1 MQCTLNLKKLLL
13 AVLCASSSLP
23 AGAQA
28 LKIGATKA
36 QVEKALGA
44 KLEEDPIS
52 SFSKTFQASDAKA
65 LKNELPE
72 SLRNTE
78 IRWAVFSF
86 DRSGKLWRV
95 HVTGVEQPADDAF
108 AAYEATSDVL
118 SKKYGVAPKRKGIG
132 HPLPVLEECT
142 DYRGRGSAVSAG
154 FKKKWDALTKPQR
167 EAFTMACGGGSAPFL
182 FAQHKDK
189 NDVAEVVSFERIGV
203 YFGAGDPEKRVEE
216 FLAEPARAA
225 VVYLL
230 IQTSQETPRFTDAEA
245 ARAGL

>member
-1 MQCTLNLKKLLL
+1 MQYTSMKKLLL
-13 AVLCASSSLP
+13 AALCAASTLP
-23 AGAQA
+23 ACAQA
-28 LKIGATKA
+28 LKLGATKA

-52 SFSKTFQASDAKA
+52 PFSRTFQASDATA
-65 LKNELPE
+65 LKNELPQ
-72 SLRNTE
+72 SLRNAE

-86 DRSGKLWRV
+86 DKSGKLWRV

-118 SKKYGVAPKRKGIG
+118 SKKYGVAPRRKGIN
-132 HPLPVLEECT
+132 HALPVIEECT

-154 FKKKWDALTKPQR
+154 FKKKWDTLTKPQR

-182 FAQHKDK
+182 FDQHADK
-189 NDVAEVVSFERIGV
+189 NDVAEVISFERVGV
-203 YFGAGDPEKRVEE
+203 YFGAGDPEKLVEE
-216 FLAEPARAA
+216 FLAQPARAT
-225 VVYLL
+225 VVYRL
-230 IQTSQETPRFTDAEA
+230 IQTSKKTPRFTDAEA